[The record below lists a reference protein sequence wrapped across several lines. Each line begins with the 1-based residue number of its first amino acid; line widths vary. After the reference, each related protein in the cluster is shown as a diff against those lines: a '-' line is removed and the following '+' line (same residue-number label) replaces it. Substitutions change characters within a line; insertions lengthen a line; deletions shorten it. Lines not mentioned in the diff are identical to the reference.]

1 MAVRPDWYWD
11 QSLSP
16 RFRGFS
22 GQAAAKLN
30 KEIEMDFS
38 AWSLSDTIIVIIV
51 MIASVVQIAIT
62 IYKTN
67 QIARQQNL
75 MQADIDQMRA
85 ALRDALLYT
94 WADSGFEVELEPA
107 KKRTGNAQQN
117 TN

>member
-1 MAVRPDWYWD
+1 
-11 QSLSP
+11 
-16 RFRGFS
+16 
-22 GQAAAKLN
+22 
-30 KEIEMDFS
+30 MDFS

-94 WADSGFEVELEPA
+94 WADSGFEVEVEPA
-107 KKRTGNAQQN
+107 KKRTDNAQQN